1 MRPFLDT
8 RGLVNK
14 AKLLFSR
21 ILRMLSK
28 SFQQPPL
35 CGVTT
40 PQSHYQPQELVC
52 TTILIKFSYSMSSY
66 IPRVNV
72 WHQISLL
79 LYNCAESS
87 QPTSTIFNRSTRRD
101 CLQPGLLF
109 TILHDISIATLISC
123 ADAYFSSN
131 RTLKP
136 GFH

>member
-1 MRPFLDT
+1 MQLRVHAQKRKGRCFKKTEAERFDFSFTILILKRFSCCHDVRPFLDT

-52 TTILIKFSYSMSSY
+52 TTILI
-66 IPRVNV
+66 RVFV
-72 WHQISLL
+72 FDELL
-79 LYNCAESS
+79 HPQSKRLAPNLLITLQLCGIK
-87 QPTSTIFNRSTRRD
+87 STDFND
-101 CLQPGLLF
+101 F
-109 TILHDISIATLISC
+109 
-123 ADAYFSSN
+123 
-131 RTLKP
+131 
-136 GFH
+136 